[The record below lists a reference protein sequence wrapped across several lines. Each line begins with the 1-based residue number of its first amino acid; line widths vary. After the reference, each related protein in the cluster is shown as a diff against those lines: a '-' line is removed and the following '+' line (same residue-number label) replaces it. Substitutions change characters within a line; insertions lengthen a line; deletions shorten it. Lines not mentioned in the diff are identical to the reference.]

1 MELTSSQPIPTTASP
16 PMTRGLT
23 EAEAV
28 QRRAAGKGNNIR
40 LETSRTYW
48 QIIRDNIF
56 TFLNMVLFSIGA
68 VLVLLGLPT
77 DAFLSVGIALLNVV
91 VGVVQEF
98 RAKRLLDKIALL
110 TRPKAT
116 VLRDTVEKVVDPNQ
130 IVLGDW
136 LIVHPGDQIV
146 VDGRLVE
153 GKVDVDESLLT
164 GESDLIPKQVGDTL
178 YSGSFVVNG
187 SATFEAEKVGA
198 ESFANQL
205 TASART
211 LKLVKTPLQMDV
223 DMVVRLLVLLSVQL
237 GILFGMAMIIDGV
250 EATESARQAAV
261 IVGLIPNGLFFMVTI
276 AYAMGTVRMAGK
288 GALIQQ
294 SNAVESMSNVNVLC
308 LDKTGTLTANRIGLH
323 QVQPFIL
330 SESEFRR
337 VLGIYAHSGTT
348 GNRTSEALALACP
361 GESRPFV
368 EEVPFSSARKWSAL
382 SFDQPDMQGVYV
394 LGAPEM
400 LRPYLNEQQ
409 ADFGAEMSRWI
420 EHGYR
425 VLLLAQYPEV
435 TPLHDSLGQPQ
446 LPPDLIPV
454 GILSFSDELRA
465 EAESTLK
472 GFSEA
477 GIRLKIISGDNPQT
491 VLALAKQA
499 GLRGDI
505 KAVSGLDLEEMTEA
519 QLGDVA
525 EQSTIF
531 GRITPH
537 QKERLVDALKRR
549 GHYVAMIG
557 DGVNDVLS
565 LKKAHIGIA
574 MQSGT
579 QAARGVADIILM
591 NDSFAA
597 HERLVRGAAPGFP
610 GRPAH
615 RQRDAGHHAAVPG
628 AGAVPDHDYRRGSHH
643 WAGLPGI
650 AGASIAA
657 LTADGR
663 HPDAVPG
670 GLGATSDTALPPAEI
685 RHALCHPGGVHAG
698 AAGAG
703 LLLDLYPVPP
713 AGDCSRRGSI
723 DGADGAEHTDGLRR
737 ADADPVR
744 RTTDSFLDGWRRSG
758 WGYAPGG
765 ADDHHGADLR
775 GDLAGAGAAGILPA
789 PHPAAGRLRGD
800 CRGADAVGAAATLDV
815 AGEDLHALPAA
826 GEQRVLGQFVVAAA
840 AAAVSDA
847 SPLITLP

>member
-361 GESRPFV
+361 GEARPFV

-597 HERLVRGAAPGFP
+597 LPPAFREGQRIVSGMQDIMRLFLARVLFQTMIIVGAAIIGLAFPVSPVHQSLLSLLTVGIPTLFLAAWARPAIPRFRLLKSVMHFVIPAGFTLALLALVFYSTYILFPPPEIAADEVVSMARTVLNTLTVYGGLMLILFVEPQTPFWTGGDDLAGDTRPVVLTIIMGLTYAVILLVPGLREFFQLHILRLVDYAA
-610 GRPAH
+610 
-615 RQRDAGHHAAVPG
+615 
-628 AGAVPDHDYRRGSHH
+628 
-643 WAGLPGI
+643 I
-650 AGASIAA
+650 AGA
-657 LTADGR
+657 LM
-663 HPDAVPG
+663 
-670 GLGATSDTALPPAEI
+670 LW
-685 RHALCHPGGVHAG
+685 
-698 AAGAG
+698 G
-703 LLLDLYPVPP
+703 LLLRWMWR
-713 AGDCSRRGSI
+713 AKIFTRF
-723 DGADGAEHTDGLRR
+723 LRLE
-737 ADADPVR
+737 
-744 RTTDSFLDGWRRSG
+744 SSG
-758 WGYAPGG
+758 Y
-765 ADDHHGADLR
+765 
-775 GDLAGAGAAGILPA
+775 
-789 PHPAAGRLRGD
+789 
-800 CRGADAVGAAATLDV
+800 
-815 AGEDLHALPAA
+815 
-826 GEQRVLGQFVVAAA
+826 
-840 AAAVSDA
+840 
-847 SPLITLP
+847 

>member
-1 MELTSSQPIPTTASP
+1 MQLTSSQSIPIHQPASSK
-16 PMTRGLT
+16 RGLT
-23 EAEAV
+23 EAEAAK
-28 QRRAAGKGNNIR
+28 RRADGQGNNIR
-40 LETSRTYW
+40 LETSRTYG
-48 QIIRDNIF
+48 QIVRDNVF

-68 VLVLLGLPT
+68 VLLLLGLPT
-77 DAFLSVGIALLNVV
+77 DAFLSVGIALLNVI
-91 VGVVQEF
+91 VGVAQEF
-98 RAKRLLDKIALL
+98 RAKRTLDKIALL

-116 VLRDTVEKVVDPNQ
+116 VIRDGAEQVVDPTE

-136 LIVHPGDQIV
+136 LVAHPGDQIV

-153 GKVDVDESLLT
+153 GKADLDESLLT
-164 GESDLIPKQVGDTL
+164 GESDLIAKGAGATL

-187 SATFEAEKVGA
+187 SATYEAEKVGA
-198 ESFANQL
+198 QSFANQL

-237 GILFGMAMIIDGV
+237 GILFGMAMLIDQIS
-250 EATESARQAAV
+250 ATESARQAAV

-276 AYAMGTVRMAGK
+276 AYAMGTVRMAGR

-323 QVQPFIL
+323 QVQAFGM
-330 SESEFRR
+330 EEAEFRR
-337 VLGIYAHSGTT
+337 VLGAYAHSGST

-361 GESRPFV
+361 GERRPFV

-382 SFDQPDMQGVYV
+382 SFDQADLRGVYV

-400 LRPYLNEQQ
+400 LRPYLRER
-409 ADFGAEMSRWI
+409 DLDLGAEMSAWI
-420 EHGYR
+420 ERGYR
-425 VLLLAQYPEV
+425 VMLLAHHPEV
-435 TPLHDSLGQPQ
+435 TPLQDSMGGAQ
-446 LPPDLIPV
+446 LPPDLIALGV
-454 GILSFSDELRA
+454 LSFSDELRA

-505 KAVSGLDLEEMTEA
+505 KTVSGLDLDEMTDA
-519 QLGDVA
+519 QLADVA

-531 GRITPH
+531 GRISPQ
-537 QKERLVDALKRR
+537 QKEKLVDALKGR

-597 HERLVRGAAPGFP
+597 LPPAFLEGQRIVSGMQDIMRLFLTRVLFQTLIIVGAAIIGLAFP
-610 GRPAH
+610 VAPVHQSLLSLLTVGIPTLFLAAWARPAIPRFRLIRSVMH
-615 RQRDAGHHAAVPG
+615 FVIPAGFTLALLALTFYATYILFP
-628 AGAVPDHDYRRGSHH
+628 PP
-643 WAGLPGI
+643 GLPGDEVVSMARTVLNTVTVYGGLLLILFVEPQTPFWTGGDDLAGDTRPVVLAILMGLVYALILLVPGLREFFQLHVLRLIDYAAI
-650 AGASIAA
+650 AGALAA
-657 LTADGR
+657 W
-663 HPDAVPG
+663 
-670 GLGATSDTALPPAEI
+670 
-685 RHALCHPGGVHAG
+685 
-698 AAGAG
+698 G
-703 LLLDLYPVPP
+703 LLLRWMWR
-713 AGDCSRRGSI
+713 ARIFTRF
-723 DGADGAEHTDGLRR
+723 LR
-737 ADADPVR
+737 
-744 RTTDSFLDGWRRSG
+744 LEG
-758 WGYAPGG
+758 
-765 ADDHHGADLR
+765 
-775 GDLAGAGAAGILPA
+775 
-789 PHPAAGRLRGD
+789 
-800 CRGADAVGAAATLDV
+800 
-815 AGEDLHALPAA
+815 
-826 GEQRVLGQFVVAAA
+826 
-840 AAAVSDA
+840 
-847 SPLITLP
+847 

>member
-28 QRRAAGKGNNIR
+28 QRRAAGRGNNIR

-361 GESRPFV
+361 GEARPFV

-382 SFDQPDMQGVYV
+382 SFNQPDMQGVYV

-597 HERLVRGAAPGFP
+597 LPPAFREGQRIVSGMQDIMRLFLARVLFQTMIIVGAAIIGLAFPVSPVHQSLLSLLTVGIPTLFLAAWARPAIPRFRLLKSVMHFVIPAGFTLALLALVFYSTYILFPPPEITADEVVSMARTVLNTLTVYGGLMLILFVEPQTPFWTGGDDLAGDTRPVVLTIIMGLTYAVILLVPGLREFFQLHILRLVDYAA
-610 GRPAH
+610 
-615 RQRDAGHHAAVPG
+615 
-628 AGAVPDHDYRRGSHH
+628 
-643 WAGLPGI
+643 I
-650 AGASIAA
+650 AGA
-657 LTADGR
+657 LM
-663 HPDAVPG
+663 
-670 GLGATSDTALPPAEI
+670 LW
-685 RHALCHPGGVHAG
+685 
-698 AAGAG
+698 G
-703 LLLDLYPVPP
+703 LLLRWMWR
-713 AGDCSRRGSI
+713 AKIFTRF
-723 DGADGAEHTDGLRR
+723 LRLE
-737 ADADPVR
+737 
-744 RTTDSFLDGWRRSG
+744 SSG
-758 WGYAPGG
+758 Y
-765 ADDHHGADLR
+765 
-775 GDLAGAGAAGILPA
+775 
-789 PHPAAGRLRGD
+789 
-800 CRGADAVGAAATLDV
+800 
-815 AGEDLHALPAA
+815 
-826 GEQRVLGQFVVAAA
+826 
-840 AAAVSDA
+840 
-847 SPLITLP
+847 

>member
-1 MELTSSQPIPTTASP
+1 MELTSSQPIPNTASP
-16 PMTRGLT
+16 PTTRGLT

-361 GESRPFV
+361 GEARPFV

-597 HERLVRGAAPGFP
+597 LPPAFREGQRIVSGMQDIMRLFLARVLFQTMIIVGAAIIGLAFPVSPVHQSLLSLLTVGIPTLFLAAWARPAIPRFRLLKSVMHFVIPAGFTLALLALVFYSTYILFPPPEIAADEVVSMARTVLNTLTVYGGLMLILFVEPQTPFWTGGDDLAGDTRPVVLTIIMGLTYAVILLVPGLREFFQLHILRLVDYAA
-610 GRPAH
+610 
-615 RQRDAGHHAAVPG
+615 
-628 AGAVPDHDYRRGSHH
+628 
-643 WAGLPGI
+643 I
-650 AGASIAA
+650 AGA
-657 LTADGR
+657 LM
-663 HPDAVPG
+663 
-670 GLGATSDTALPPAEI
+670 LW
-685 RHALCHPGGVHAG
+685 
-698 AAGAG
+698 G
-703 LLLDLYPVPP
+703 LLLRWMWR
-713 AGDCSRRGSI
+713 AKIFTRF
-723 DGADGAEHTDGLRR
+723 LRLE
-737 ADADPVR
+737 
-744 RTTDSFLDGWRRSG
+744 SSG
-758 WGYAPGG
+758 Y
-765 ADDHHGADLR
+765 
-775 GDLAGAGAAGILPA
+775 
-789 PHPAAGRLRGD
+789 
-800 CRGADAVGAAATLDV
+800 
-815 AGEDLHALPAA
+815 
-826 GEQRVLGQFVVAAA
+826 
-840 AAAVSDA
+840 
-847 SPLITLP
+847 

>member
-28 QRRAAGKGNNIR
+28 QRRAAGKGNNVR

-116 VLRDTVEKVVDPNQ
+116 VLRDTVEKVVDPNH

-146 VDGRLVE
+146 VDGRLVD

-164 GESDLIPKQVGDTL
+164 GESDLIPKQIGDTL

-187 SATFEAEKVGA
+187 SATFEAEKVGT

-237 GILFGMAMIIDGV
+237 GILFGMAMIIDRV

-323 QVQPFIL
+323 QVQPFTI

-361 GESRPFV
+361 GEARPFV

-382 SFDQPDMQGVYV
+382 SFDQADMRGVYV

-425 VLLLAQYPEV
+425 VLLLARYPEV
-435 TPLHDSLGQPQ
+435 TPLHDSMGQPQ

-505 KAVSGLDLEEMTEA
+505 KAVSGLDLDEMTEA

-597 HERLVRGAAPGFP
+597 LPPAFREGQRIVSGMQDIMRLFLARVLFQTMIIVGAAIIGLAFPVSPVHQSLLSLLTVGIPTLFLAAWARPAIPRFRLLKSVMHFVIPAGFTLALLALVFYSTYILFPPPEIAADEVVSMARTVLNTLTVYGGLMLILFVEPQTPFWTGGDDLAGDTRPVVLTIIMGLTYAVILLVPGLREFFQLHILRLVDYAA
-610 GRPAH
+610 
-615 RQRDAGHHAAVPG
+615 
-628 AGAVPDHDYRRGSHH
+628 
-643 WAGLPGI
+643 I
-650 AGASIAA
+650 AGA
-657 LTADGR
+657 LM
-663 HPDAVPG
+663 
-670 GLGATSDTALPPAEI
+670 LW
-685 RHALCHPGGVHAG
+685 
-698 AAGAG
+698 G
-703 LLLDLYPVPP
+703 LLLRWMWR
-713 AGDCSRRGSI
+713 AKIFTRF
-723 DGADGAEHTDGLRR
+723 LRLE
-737 ADADPVR
+737 
-744 RTTDSFLDGWRRSG
+744 SSG
-758 WGYAPGG
+758 Y
-765 ADDHHGADLR
+765 
-775 GDLAGAGAAGILPA
+775 
-789 PHPAAGRLRGD
+789 
-800 CRGADAVGAAATLDV
+800 
-815 AGEDLHALPAA
+815 
-826 GEQRVLGQFVVAAA
+826 
-840 AAAVSDA
+840 
-847 SPLITLP
+847 

>member
-361 GESRPFV
+361 GEARPFV

-382 SFDQPDMQGVYV
+382 SFNQPDMQGVYV

-597 HERLVRGAAPGFP
+597 LPPAFREGQRIVSGMQDIMRLFLARVLFQTMIIVGAAIIGLAFPVSPVHQSLLSLLTVGIPTLFLAAWARPAIPRFRLLKSVMHFVIPAGFTLALLALVFYSTYILFPPPEIPADEVVSMARTVLNTLTVYGGLMLILFVEPQTPFWTGGDDLAGDTRPVVLTIIMGLTYAVILLVPGLREFFQLHILRLVDYAA
-610 GRPAH
+610 
-615 RQRDAGHHAAVPG
+615 
-628 AGAVPDHDYRRGSHH
+628 
-643 WAGLPGI
+643 I
-650 AGASIAA
+650 AGA
-657 LTADGR
+657 LM
-663 HPDAVPG
+663 
-670 GLGATSDTALPPAEI
+670 LW
-685 RHALCHPGGVHAG
+685 
-698 AAGAG
+698 G
-703 LLLDLYPVPP
+703 LLLRWMWR
-713 AGDCSRRGSI
+713 AKIFTRF
-723 DGADGAEHTDGLRR
+723 LRLE
-737 ADADPVR
+737 
-744 RTTDSFLDGWRRSG
+744 SSG
-758 WGYAPGG
+758 Y
-765 ADDHHGADLR
+765 
-775 GDLAGAGAAGILPA
+775 
-789 PHPAAGRLRGD
+789 
-800 CRGADAVGAAATLDV
+800 
-815 AGEDLHALPAA
+815 
-826 GEQRVLGQFVVAAA
+826 
-840 AAAVSDA
+840 
-847 SPLITLP
+847 

>member
-28 QRRAAGKGNNIR
+28 QRRAAGKGNNVR

-361 GESRPFV
+361 GEARPFV

-382 SFDQPDMQGVYV
+382 SFNQPDMQGVYV

-597 HERLVRGAAPGFP
+597 LPPAFREGQRIVSGMQDIMRLFLARVLFQTMIIVGAAIIGLAFPVSPVHQSLLSLLTVGIPTLFLAAWARPAIPRFRLLKSVMHFVIPAGFTLALLALVFYSTYILFPPPEIPADEVVSMARTVLNTLTVYGGLMLILFVEPQTPFWTGGDDLAGDTRPVVLTIIMGLTYAVILLVPGLREFFQLHILRLVDYAA
-610 GRPAH
+610 
-615 RQRDAGHHAAVPG
+615 
-628 AGAVPDHDYRRGSHH
+628 
-643 WAGLPGI
+643 I
-650 AGASIAA
+650 AGA
-657 LTADGR
+657 LM
-663 HPDAVPG
+663 
-670 GLGATSDTALPPAEI
+670 LW
-685 RHALCHPGGVHAG
+685 
-698 AAGAG
+698 G
-703 LLLDLYPVPP
+703 LLLRWMWR
-713 AGDCSRRGSI
+713 AKIFTRF
-723 DGADGAEHTDGLRR
+723 LRLE
-737 ADADPVR
+737 
-744 RTTDSFLDGWRRSG
+744 SSG
-758 WGYAPGG
+758 Y
-765 ADDHHGADLR
+765 
-775 GDLAGAGAAGILPA
+775 
-789 PHPAAGRLRGD
+789 
-800 CRGADAVGAAATLDV
+800 
-815 AGEDLHALPAA
+815 
-826 GEQRVLGQFVVAAA
+826 
-840 AAAVSDA
+840 
-847 SPLITLP
+847 

>member
-1 MELTSSQPIPTTASP
+1 MELTSSQSIPISP
-16 PMTRGLT
+16 SRPLTRGLS

-28 QRRAAGKGNNIR
+28 KRRAAGQGNNSR
-40 LETSRTYW
+40 LETSRTYG
-48 QIIRDNIF
+48 QIIRDNVF

-68 VLVLLGLPT
+68 VLLALGLPT

-116 VLRDTVEKVVDPNQ
+116 VLRDGAEKVVDPTE

-146 VDGRLVE
+146 VDGKLVE
-153 GKVDVDESLLT
+153 GKADLDESLLT
-164 GESDLIPKQVGDTL
+164 GESDLIPKTGGATL

-187 SATFEAEKVGA
+187 SAIFEAEKVGA

-211 LKLVKTPLQMDV
+211 LKTVKTPLQMDV
-223 DMVVRLLVLLSVQL
+223 DMVVRLLVVLSVQL
-237 GILFGMAMIIDGV
+237 GILFGMAMLIEQV

-323 QVQPFIL
+323 QVQAFGL
-330 SESEFRR
+330 EEAAFRR
-337 VLGIYAHSGTT
+337 LLGIYAHSGTT

-361 GESRPFV
+361 GEARPFV
-368 EEVPFSSARKWSAL
+368 DEVPFSSARQWSAL

-400 LRPYLNEQQ
+400 LRPFLNEQQ
-409 ADFGAEMSRWI
+409 ADLGAEMSQWVER
-420 EHGYR
+420 GYR
-425 VLLLAQYPEV
+425 VLLLAHSPEV
-435 TPLHDSLGQPQ
+435 SPLHDSLGQPQ
-446 LPPDLIPV
+446 LPPDLIPL

-472 GFSEA
+472 GFTEA

-499 GLRGDI
+499 GLHGDI
-505 KAVSGLDLEEMTEA
+505 KAISGLELEEMTEA

-531 GRITPH
+531 GRITPQ

-597 HERLVRGAAPGFP
+597 LPPAFREGQRIVSGMQDIMRLFLARVLFQTMIIVGAAIIGLAFPIAPVHQSLLSLLTVGIPTLFLAAWARPAIPRFRLIKSVMHFVIPAGFTLALLGLVFYSAYTLFPPPEFPAADVVSMARTVLNTVTVYGGLLLILFVEPQTPFWTGGDDLAGDTRPVLLAIIMGVVYATILLVPGLRDFFQLHVLRLV
-610 GRPAH
+610 
-615 RQRDAGHHAAVPG
+615 DYAV
-628 AGAVPDHDYRRGSHH
+628 
-643 WAGLPGI
+643 I
-650 AGASIAA
+650 AGALAA
-657 LTADGR
+657 W
-663 HPDAVPG
+663 
-670 GLGATSDTALPPAEI
+670 GLI
-685 RHALCHPGGVHAG
+685 
-698 AAGAG
+698 
-703 LLLDLYPVPP
+703 
-713 AGDCSRRGSI
+713 
-723 DGADGAEHTDGLRR
+723 LRWMWR
-737 ADADPVR
+737 AKIFTR
-744 RTTDSFLDGWRRSG
+744 FL
-758 WGYAPGG
+758 
-765 ADDHHGADLR
+765 
-775 GDLAGAGAAGILPA
+775 
-789 PHPAAGRLRGD
+789 RLEG
-800 CRGADAVGAAATLDV
+800 
-815 AGEDLHALPAA
+815 
-826 GEQRVLGQFVVAAA
+826 
-840 AAAVSDA
+840 
-847 SPLITLP
+847 

>member
-531 GRITPH
+531 GRITPQ

-591 NDSFAA
+591 NDSF
-597 HERLVRGAAPGFP
+597 G
-610 GRPAH
+610 
-615 RQRDAGHHAAVPG
+615 
-628 AGAVPDHDYRRGSHH
+628 
-643 WAGLPGI
+643 
-650 AGASIAA
+650 
-657 LTADGR
+657 
-663 HPDAVPG
+663 
-670 GLGATSDTALPPAEI
+670 ALPPAFREGQRIVSGMQDIMRLFLARVLFQTMIIVGAAIIGLAFPVSPVHQSLLSLLTVGIPTLFLAAWARPAIPRFRLLKSVMHFVIPAGFTLALLALVFYSTYILFPPPEI
-685 RHALCHPGGVHAG
+685 AADEVVSMARTVLNTLTVYGGLMLILFVEPQTPFWTGGDDLAGDTRPVVLTIIMGLTYAVILLVPGLREFFQLHVLRLVDYAAIAG
-698 AAGAG
+698 ALMLWG
-703 LLLDLYPVPP
+703 LLLRWMWR
-713 AGDCSRRGSI
+713 AKIFTRF
-723 DGADGAEHTDGLRR
+723 LRLE
-737 ADADPVR
+737 
-744 RTTDSFLDGWRRSG
+744 SSG
-758 WGYAPGG
+758 Y
-765 ADDHHGADLR
+765 
-775 GDLAGAGAAGILPA
+775 
-789 PHPAAGRLRGD
+789 
-800 CRGADAVGAAATLDV
+800 
-815 AGEDLHALPAA
+815 
-826 GEQRVLGQFVVAAA
+826 
-840 AAAVSDA
+840 
-847 SPLITLP
+847 

>member
-597 HERLVRGAAPGFP
+597 LPPAFREGQRIVSGMQDIMRLFLARVLFQTMIIVGAAIIGLAFPVSPVHQSLLSLLTVGIPTLFLAAWARPAIPRFRLLKSVMHFVIPAGFTLALLALVFYSTYILFPPPEIAADEVVSMARTVLNTLTVYGGLMLILFVEPQTPFWTGGDDLAGDTRPVVLTIIMGLTYAVILLVPGLREFFQLHILRLVDYAA
-610 GRPAH
+610 
-615 RQRDAGHHAAVPG
+615 
-628 AGAVPDHDYRRGSHH
+628 
-643 WAGLPGI
+643 I
-650 AGASIAA
+650 AGA
-657 LTADGR
+657 LM
-663 HPDAVPG
+663 
-670 GLGATSDTALPPAEI
+670 LW
-685 RHALCHPGGVHAG
+685 
-698 AAGAG
+698 G
-703 LLLDLYPVPP
+703 LLLRWMWR
-713 AGDCSRRGSI
+713 AKIFTRF
-723 DGADGAEHTDGLRR
+723 LRLE
-737 ADADPVR
+737 
-744 RTTDSFLDGWRRSG
+744 SSG
-758 WGYAPGG
+758 Y
-765 ADDHHGADLR
+765 
-775 GDLAGAGAAGILPA
+775 
-789 PHPAAGRLRGD
+789 
-800 CRGADAVGAAATLDV
+800 
-815 AGEDLHALPAA
+815 
-826 GEQRVLGQFVVAAA
+826 
-840 AAAVSDA
+840 
-847 SPLITLP
+847 

>member
-1 MELTSSQPIPTTASP
+1 MELTSSQPIPNTASP
-16 PMTRGLT
+16 PTTRGLT

-28 QRRAAGKGNNIR
+28 QHRAAGKGNNVR

-164 GESDLIPKQVGDTL
+164 GESDLIPKQIGDTL

-187 SATFEAEKVGA
+187 SATFEAEKVGV

-237 GILFGMAMIIDGV
+237 GILFGMAMIIDRV

-368 EEVPFSSARKWSAL
+368 EEVTFSSARKWSAL
-382 SFDQPDMQGVYV
+382 SFDQPDIQGVYV

-400 LRPYLNEQQ
+400 LRPYLKEEQ

-531 GRITPH
+531 GRITPQ

-597 HERLVRGAAPGFP
+597 LPPAFREGQRIVSGMQDIMRLFLARVLFQTMIIVGAAIIGLAFPVSPVHQSLLSLLTVGIPTLFLAAWARPAIPRFRLLKSVMHFVIPAGFTLALLALVFYSTYILFPPPEIAADEVVSMARTVLNTLTVYGGLMLILFVEPQTPFWTGGDDLAGDTRPVVLTIIMGLTYAVILLVPGLREFFQLHILRLVDYAA
-610 GRPAH
+610 
-615 RQRDAGHHAAVPG
+615 
-628 AGAVPDHDYRRGSHH
+628 
-643 WAGLPGI
+643 I
-650 AGASIAA
+650 AGA
-657 LTADGR
+657 LM
-663 HPDAVPG
+663 
-670 GLGATSDTALPPAEI
+670 LW
-685 RHALCHPGGVHAG
+685 
-698 AAGAG
+698 G
-703 LLLDLYPVPP
+703 LLLRWMWR
-713 AGDCSRRGSI
+713 AKIFTRF
-723 DGADGAEHTDGLRR
+723 LRLE
-737 ADADPVR
+737 
-744 RTTDSFLDGWRRSG
+744 SSG
-758 WGYAPGG
+758 Y
-765 ADDHHGADLR
+765 
-775 GDLAGAGAAGILPA
+775 
-789 PHPAAGRLRGD
+789 
-800 CRGADAVGAAATLDV
+800 
-815 AGEDLHALPAA
+815 
-826 GEQRVLGQFVVAAA
+826 
-840 AAAVSDA
+840 
-847 SPLITLP
+847 

>member
-1 MELTSSQPIPTTASP
+1 MELTSSQPIPNTASP
-16 PMTRGLT
+16 PTTRGLT

-187 SATFEAEKVGA
+187 SATFEAEKVGT

-361 GESRPFV
+361 GEARPFV

-382 SFDQPDMQGVYV
+382 SFNQPDMQGVYV

-597 HERLVRGAAPGFP
+597 LPPAFREGQRIVSGMQDIMRLFLARVLFQTMIIVGAAIIGLAFPVSPVHQSLLSLLTVGIPTLFLAAWARPAIPRFRLLKSVMHFVIPAGFTLALLALVFYSTYILFPPPEIPADEVVSMARTVLNTLTVYGGLMLILFVEPQTPFWTGGDDLAGDTRPVVLTIIMGLTYAVILLVPGLREFFQLHILRLVDYAA
-610 GRPAH
+610 
-615 RQRDAGHHAAVPG
+615 
-628 AGAVPDHDYRRGSHH
+628 
-643 WAGLPGI
+643 I
-650 AGASIAA
+650 AGA
-657 LTADGR
+657 LM
-663 HPDAVPG
+663 
-670 GLGATSDTALPPAEI
+670 LW
-685 RHALCHPGGVHAG
+685 
-698 AAGAG
+698 G
-703 LLLDLYPVPP
+703 LLLRWMWR
-713 AGDCSRRGSI
+713 AKIFTRF
-723 DGADGAEHTDGLRR
+723 LRLE
-737 ADADPVR
+737 
-744 RTTDSFLDGWRRSG
+744 SSG
-758 WGYAPGG
+758 Y
-765 ADDHHGADLR
+765 
-775 GDLAGAGAAGILPA
+775 
-789 PHPAAGRLRGD
+789 
-800 CRGADAVGAAATLDV
+800 
-815 AGEDLHALPAA
+815 
-826 GEQRVLGQFVVAAA
+826 
-840 AAAVSDA
+840 
-847 SPLITLP
+847 